1 MDIHKLLDQLDE
13 IIYISDPETNEL
25 LFLNRCGRNRVR
37 RTYAGRKVLRAFAGC
52 EAPCS
57 FCTNGTLQ
65 NCQDHRI
72 TWVRQ
77 HPTVGNMLLHDSL
90 IEYDGRLC
98 RMEEA
103 IDITRYIT
111 ELNDTKQNLAAEC
124 KLVSCIE
131 NLVMSTDFDVAVNSM
146 LETIIEHY
154 DADRAYIFEFDWMHD
169 VTHNTFEICRD
180 GVAPQKQNLQNL
192 PIAVVAVW
200 VGYVPQPAEKDQ
212 YYRGCR
218 RAPKTT
224 RHAVSNTIACIRKAF
239 KV

>member
-1 MDIHKLLDQLDE
+1 
-13 IIYISDPETNEL
+13 
-25 LFLNRCGRNRVR
+25 
-37 RTYAGRKVLRAFAGC
+37 
-52 EAPCS
+52 
-57 FCTNGTLQ
+57 
-65 NCQDHRI
+65 
-72 TWVRQ
+72 
-77 HPTVGNMLLHDSL
+77 
-90 IEYDGRLC
+90 
-98 RMEEA
+98 MEEA

-111 ELNDTKQNLAAEC
+111 ELNDTKKQNLAAEC

-200 VGYVPQPAEKDQ
+200 VDMFLNQQKKINIIEDVDALQNDPARRIEYDCLHPQGIQSLITVPVFVDGNLHGFLGVDNPHAHMN
-212 YYRGCR
+212 
-218 RAPKTT
+218 APELLTQVT
-224 RHAVSNTIACIRKAF
+224 YIAANELQKASAD
-239 KV
+239 